1 MKPTSVTEAAR
12 RRRTKEARA
21 GRCMMVVVVLVV
33 NFLDEELYKT
43 SIRAS
48 FKRVF
53 VHTGHLYS
61 SCMKM

>member
-21 GRCMMVVVVLVV
+21 GRCMMVVVVVV
-33 NFLDEELYKT
+33 NFLDEELNKT

-48 FKRVF
+48 FERVF
-53 VHTGHLYS
+53 VHRGHLYS
-61 SCMKM
+61 SSMKM